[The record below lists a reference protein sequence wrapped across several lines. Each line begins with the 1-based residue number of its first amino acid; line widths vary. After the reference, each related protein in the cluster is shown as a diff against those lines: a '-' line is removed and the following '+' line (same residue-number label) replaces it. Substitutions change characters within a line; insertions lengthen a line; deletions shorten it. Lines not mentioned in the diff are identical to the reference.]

1 MMQRS
6 KSRRILC
13 CAAGMAAVLLLMV
26 GGVFWQ
32 RFLFEHAGHPAFL
45 RYFQYLR
52 LMWNDAKMQEL
63 LWRQMGRTLLVLA
76 AFPLA
81 MLLTRVLGRRR
92 GPVRWGIPALL
103 TAAGAVSGGWIAMQ
117 DADVNILW
125 GMSGSGLLL
134 GTGLCALLL
143 TVSRTG
149 GHGSVRQA
157 GAAHA
162 AALTGAALALCLGS
176 WPSPPTAPF
185 MMTSWLAW
193 MEGLLMCCM
202 LSLLLGLLWTALMP
216 NPRREE
222 TGPAALSN
230 RLLEENGCMQAARH
244 G

>member
-1 MMQRS
+1 MRRS
-6 KSRRILC
+6 KCRRVLWF
-13 CAAGMAAVLLLMV
+13 AAGIAAVLLLMI

-32 RFLFEHAGHPAFL
+32 RSLFEHAGYPAFL
-45 RYFQYLR
+45 SYFQYLR

-63 LWRQMGRTLLVLA
+63 LCRQMGRMLLVLA

-81 MLLTRVLGRRR
+81 MLLTRMLQRRK

-103 TAAGAVSGGWIAMQ
+103 AITGTVSGGWMAMQ

-143 TVSRTG
+143 TVSRIG
-149 GHGSVRQA
+149 GHGSVLQV
-157 GAAHA
+157 GTAHA

-176 WPSPPTAPF
+176 WPSLPTASF

-193 MEGLLMCCM
+193 AEGMLMCCM
-202 LSLLLGLLWTALMP
+202 LSLLLGLFWTALMP
-216 NPRREE
+216 DPRREE
-222 TGPAALSN
+222 TGPAAPAN
-230 RLLEENGCMQAARH
+230 MILEENGCVQAVRH
-244 G
+244 S